1 MFKRIR
7 RSRSRGF
14 TLVELMIVV
23 AIIGI
28 LAALAIYGVRKYLTS
43 AKTGEAKNNLGRMG
57 KDAVSAY
64 EREQMAGTLLGAGA
78 DAAATHEL
86 CDDATAVPA
95 GVPEG
100 EKTQPDPAA
109 WKTGSAT
116 AGWVCLR
123 FSVDS
128 PVYYQYNYTADL
140 AADTF
145 STTAVGDLDGDGDA
159 SEPWQLNGGLL
170 DSGDGARAMRLSPNF
185 IEPSDPEE

>member
-43 AKTGEAKNNLGRMG
+43 AKTGEAKNNLGRLG

-64 EREQMAGTLLGAGA
+64 EREKMPGGKLDVGDPAK
-78 DAAATHEL
+78 ATHEL
-86 CDDATAVPA
+86 CGNSSVVPRTIPA
-95 GVPEG
+95 G
-100 EKTQPDPAA
+100 EKIQPDPSDWDGDADTG
-109 WKTGSAT
+109 WK
-116 AGWVCLR
+116 CLR

-128 PVYYQYNYTADL
+128 PVYYQYKYALDGTTDFLATA
-140 AADTF
+140 T
-145 STTAVGDLDGDGDA
+145 GDLDADTDKV
-159 SEPWQLNGGLL
+159 SVWTLEGGLL
-170 DSGDGARAMRLSPNF
+170 EGTDGTKAMRLAPNF
-185 IEPSDPEE
+185 LEPTDPEE

>member
-1 MFKRIR
+1 MFMRIR

-64 EREQMAGTLLGAGA
+64 EREQMGGALLGADGV
-78 DAAATHEL
+78 AAATHVL
-86 CDDATAVPA
+86 CGSATAVPDD
-95 GVPEG
+95 VPEG
-100 EKTQPDPAA
+100 EKIQPDPAA
-109 WKTGSAT
+109 WGGTAT
-116 AGWVCLR
+116 AGWRCLR

-128 PVYYQYNYTADL
+128 PVYYQYNYQANLTTN
-140 AADTF
+140 TF
-145 STTAVGDLDGDGDA
+145 STTAVGDLDGDGAA
-159 SEPWQLNGGLL
+159 SEPWQLNGGLI
-170 DSGDGARAMRLSPNF
+170 DGGEGTRVMRLAPNF
-185 IEPSDPEE
+185 IEPTNPEE

>member
-57 KDAVSAY
+57 KDAVAAY
-64 EREQMAGTLLGAGA
+64 EREQMAGTLLGADGKA
-78 DAAATHEL
+78 DAVHVL
-86 CDDATAVPA
+86 CGDSSAVPSDVPA
-95 GVPEG
+95 G
-100 EKTQPDPAA
+100 EKIQPPADA
-109 WKTGSAT
+109 WDGTAT
-116 AGWVCLR
+116 AGWKCLR
-123 FSVDS
+123 FSINS
-128 PVYYQYNYTADL
+128 PVYYQYQYDQTAPT
-140 AADTF
+140 TF
-145 STTAVGDLDGDGDA
+145 TVTAVGDLDGDEDP
-159 SEPWQLNGGLL
+159 SDPWRLEGGLL
-170 DSGDGARAMRLSPNF
+170 TADDGSSSMRLAPNF

>member
-57 KDAVSAY
+57 KDAVAAY
-64 EREQMAGTLLGAGA
+64 EREQMGGTLLDANIA
-78 DAAATHEL
+78 AAATHVL
-86 CDDATAVPA
+86 CTSATPVPEDVPA
-95 GVPEG
+95 G
-100 EKTQPDPAA
+100 EKVQPDPAA
-109 WKTGSAT
+109 WGGSAT
-116 AGWVCLR
+116 AGWKCLR

-128 PVYYQYNYTADL
+128 PVYYQYNYTANL
-140 AADTF
+140 GTNTF
-145 STTAVGDLDGDGDA
+145 TTTATGNLDGDEDDGQ
-159 SEPWQLNGGLL
+159 PWRLEGGLL
-170 DSGDGARAMRLSPNF
+170 EGDDGTRIMRLAPNF
-185 IEPSDPEE
+185 IEPADPEE